1 MRQRRHYEKSFK
13 GMAVTAVRDGRS
25 VNSVAEI
32 LGVPRRTLRGWL
44 SQALPD
50 SETPRS
56 QRRYDRINF
65 GFEVTSWKALKVQ
78 ASISLQVAG
87 RTAARDTRR

>member
-65 GFEVTSWKALKVQ
+65 EFQVVRWRTLKAR
-78 ASISLQVAG
+78 ASISLQVTVQ
-87 RTAARDTRR
+87 TAARDTRR